1 MTHSY
6 TLHEDILSGFAPE
19 TPDRYRQRPP
29 CCAANFI
36 HRLYQHENPRNSY
49 LCSLFVVRYSK
60 CARETV
66 FFDLQADLRKL
77 EEVSRCSRR
86 HQWKR
91 LVVST
96 RDGCS
101 KEECH
106 HCCLLMTAAIAH
118 LFKGWHPG
126 GTSDVKWI
134 SIELVCDAYVVQ
146 KCCLFFPKK
155 IQHVSQELSSTS
167 VDRNFWKTSCL
178 IQQANFITE
187 KWITCLVNSWSFNS
201 RESSLFLIN

>member
-1 MTHSY
+1 MKNLGTVSY
-6 TLHEDILSGFAPE
+6 AAFLRSVIPSVHERLLSSIFKRTFESWKKSRDA
-19 TPDRYRQRPP
+19 R
-29 CCAANFI
+29 
-36 HRLYQHENPRNSY
+36 
-49 LCSLFVVRYSK
+49 VVTNGSG
-60 CARETV
+60 
-66 FFDLQADLRKL
+66 
-77 EEVSRCSRR
+77 
-86 HQWKR
+86 

-106 HCCLLMTAAIAH
+106 LCCLLMTAAIAH

-167 VDRNFWKTSCL
+167 VDRNF
-178 IQQANFITE
+178 
-187 KWITCLVNSWSFNS
+187 
-201 RESSLFLIN
+201 

>member
-1 MTHSY
+1 MRLKRLT
-6 TLHEDILSGFAPE
+6 DI
-19 TPDRYRQRPP
+19 DR
-29 CCAANFI
+29 
-36 HRLYQHENPRNSY
+36 
-49 LCSLFVVRYSK
+49 
-60 CARETV
+60 
-66 FFDLQADLRKL
+66 DLRVVQWTLFIVCINMKNL
-77 EEVSRCSRR
+77 GTVSYAAFLRSVIPSVHERLLSSIFKRTFESWKKSRDAR
-86 HQWKR
+86 VVTNGSG

-106 HCCLLMTAAIAH
+106 LCCLLMTAAIAH

-187 KWITCLVNSWSFNS
+187 KWITCFVNSWSFSS
-201 RESSLFLIN
+201 RESSLFLLN